1 VATKTILAK
10 ALFNLLVREDTRE
23 LVDKQDV
30 TQSLLR
36 LMKLQVPEL
45 SQICILVRHT
55 GHRDTHRDLV
65 FTQTRLLCEY
75 SPPSDCLCS
84 CPVLLS
90 AGGGEPES

>member
-1 VATKTILAK
+1 MATKTILAK

-55 GHRDTHRDLV
+55 DHRDTHRDLV
-65 FTQTRLLCEY
+65 FTQTQGWRPKCGCELF
-75 SPPSDCLCS
+75 SSL
-84 CPVLLS
+84 
-90 AGGGEPES
+90 

>member
-1 VATKTILAK
+1 MATKTILAK

-55 GHRDTHRDLV
+55 GHRHTHSDMVL
-65 FTQTRLLCEY
+65 TRTKGRR
-75 SPPSDCLCS
+75 SNA
-84 CPVLLS
+84 S
-90 AGGGEPES
+90 ASAL